1 MKKLRIAL
9 DWTANNNHT
18 GFYVAQRQGFYKQVG
33 IDLEIVTPDQ
43 DNSAV
48 TPAKKVELGT
58 ADFALC
64 PLESIISYK
73 TKNTPFDAVAL
84 AAIFQE
90 DISAIATFKNAV
102 VESQQF
108 SSQYY
113 RGSYSW
119 GVIKEE
125 HVERF

>member
-58 ADFALC
+58 ADFRIMS
-64 PLESIISYK
+64 P
-73 TKNTPFDAVAL
+73 
-84 AAIFQE
+84 
-90 DISAIATFKNAV
+90 
-102 VESQQF
+102 
-108 SSQYY
+108 
-113 RGSYSW
+113 
-119 GVIKEE
+119 
-125 HVERF
+125 

>member
-1 MKKLRIAL
+1 M
-9 DWTANNNHT
+9 
-18 GFYVAQRQGFYKQVG
+18 
-33 IDLEIVTPDQ
+33 EIETLDQ
-43 DNSAV
+43 DSCPV
-48 TPAKKVELGT
+48 TPAKKIELGT

-64 PLESIISYK
+64 PFESIISYK

-90 DISAIATFKNAV
+90 DISAIAILKNVA

-113 RGSYSW
+113 RGSYNW

-125 HVERF
+125 HIERFLSWLYDNGLKMGLLHYAQLVHAL